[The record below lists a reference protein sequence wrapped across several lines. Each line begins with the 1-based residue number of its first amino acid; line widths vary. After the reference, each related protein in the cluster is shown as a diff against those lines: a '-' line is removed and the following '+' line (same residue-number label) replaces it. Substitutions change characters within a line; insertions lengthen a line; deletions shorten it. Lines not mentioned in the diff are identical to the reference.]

1 MDSLKDLSFSSDS
14 QLTSSYQ
21 TKLACQC
28 CSRLVSSQSCF
39 DLLAPL
45 WHEGGLEP
53 AVFKAGFELQQS
65 MRSSHILEG
74 VAEMSDVPALLTHS
88 HCLHCP
94 AAGMCQ
100 LCLEKLLLVLHHLT
114 PKHDYSS
121 TSSASN
127 AKLHHSFSSGKV
139 WNCKYTSEHNSTQHS
154 CTTEIDEMSTTRQND
169 QSLKIFV
176 E

>member
-88 HCLHCP
+88 YCVHCTAQLQGCAVEIRKSVIP
-94 AAGMCQ
+94 RKCLWFLPFVSAMPREAAACAPPPD
-100 LCLEKLLLVLHHLT
+100 
-114 PKHDYSS
+114 PK
-121 TSSASN
+121 AWLQFN
-127 AKLHHSFSSGKV
+127 LFSKQ
-139 WNCKYTSEHNSTQHS
+139 C
-154 CTTEIDEMSTTRQND
+154 
-169 QSLKIFV
+169 
-176 E
+176 